1 MSLRRFTPSSH
12 GLRRALRS
20 RARFAFSALSLALL
34 TTLLMSSPATAIA
47 RGDKSGGGADE
58 GFALFTQEAVARGL
72 TYSIQSVP
80 QSNGLYGFGV
90 ACIDLDRDGDDDIVA
105 VGKLNGQVGVFEN
118 TGAAQF
124 VNRSASN
131 GILNLTQASAIA
143 ATDLDGDGLPELLFT
158 QIGVAHAIYRNLGNF
173 QFALS
178 PLTQFL
184 APAGAAKAVSLA
196 DIDRDGDLDMY
207 VANYRFNTGPLS
219 LVGSQL
225 FRNDGDALLD
235 IAPSMNLNQPARTFL
250 GVFTDVDDDGDP
262 DLAVSNDRGHL
273 PPLYAANQLWRNT
286 GGAFANISAGSGADV
301 ACFSM
306 GMACGD
312 FDGSG
317 TMDLLVTNIP
327 SPDAP
332 VFGVNP
338 LMLGN
343 GDGHFVRAEAKWDV
357 QDFNV
362 GWGALFVDLDDDG
375 WLDLYVNHQGAM
387 NSLWHNT
394 GSPPAIE
401 IPLAA
406 GAPGSSGLWSY
417 STAHAD
423 LDRDGDQDL
432 VVSGLGST
440 LLLYMNHEGD
450 ERASVRVRVQ
460 GIGLNRDA
468 IGARFE
474 ALVQGRTLVRE
485 VQCGGVG
492 YLGQNTF
499 ELHLGLGNAAEMT
512 SATLRF
518 SDGASRLLSKVGAG
532 AWSVAHPQLLGDGDR
547 NGTIDLV
554 DRTACTACLGIGA
567 TAECARF
574 DFNGD
579 WIIDALDLPL
589 FETRLVL
596 RRSDVDGDGHVGA
609 SDLTSVL
616 GAWGSTAQSSSDVN
630 LDGIVDATDLTAILA
645 HWD

>member
-1 MSLRRFTPSSH
+1 M
-12 GLRRALRS
+12 
-20 RARFAFSALSLALL
+20 LALL
-34 TTLLMSSPATAIA
+34 TTLLMHAPAQAVA
-47 RGDKSGGGADE
+47 RGDKRGGGGDE
-58 GFALFTQEAVARGL
+58 SFALFTQEAFARGL
-72 TYSIQSVP
+72 SYSIQAVP

-90 ACIDLDRDGDDDIVA
+90 GCIDLDHDGDDDIVA

-124 VNRSASN
+124 VNRSATS
-131 GILNLTQASAIA
+131 GITNLTQASALA
-143 ATDLDGDGLPELLFT
+143 GADLDGDGLPELLFT
-158 QIGVAHAIYRNLGNF
+158 QIGVPHAIYRNLGNF

-178 PLTQFL
+178 PLTPFL
-184 APAGAAKAVSLA
+184 APSGAAKALSLA
-196 DIDRDGDLDMY
+196 DIDRDGDLDVY
-207 VANYRFNTGPLS
+207 IGNYRLGTGPLS

-235 IAPSMNLNQPARTFL
+235 LASSMNLNQPARTFL
-250 GVFTDVDDDGDP
+250 GVFTDIDGDLDP

-273 PPLYAANQLWRNT
+273 PPLFAANQLWRNT
-286 GGAFANISAGSGADV
+286 AGNFANISAGSGADV

-317 TMDLLVTNIP
+317 TMDLLVTNLP

-343 GDGHFVRAEAKWDV
+343 GDGTFVRAEATWDV

-375 WLDLYVNHQGAM
+375 WLDLYVNHQNTA

-394 GSPPAIE
+394 GTPPAIE
-401 IPLAA
+401 IMGAA
-406 GAPGSSGLWSY
+406 GASGSLGLWSY
-417 STAHAD
+417 SSAHAD
-423 LDRDGDQDL
+423 FDRDGDQDL
-432 VVSGLGST
+432 VVSGLGSN

-460 GIGLNRDA
+460 GIGQNCDA

-474 ALVQGRTLVRE
+474 ALVQQRTLVRE

-499 ELHLGLGNAAEMT
+499 EIHLGLGTAREMT

-518 SDGASRLLSKVGAG
+518 PDGASRIMSAAGAG

-547 NGTIDLV
+547 DGSIDLA
-554 DRTACTACLGIGA
+554 DRVACTACLGAGA
-567 TAECARF
+567 TADCARF

-579 WIIDALDLPL
+579 WRVDAIDLPL
-589 FETRLVL
+589 FESHLVQ

-609 SDLTSVL
+609 SDLASVL
-616 GAWGSTAQSSSDVN
+616 GAWGSNAQRNSDVN